1 MVFAVRTSGLLIGCS
16 RGPSTL
22 FLQASRKMELR
33 ESLGIESISPVLR
46 RNRLRWFGHLQ
57 RKPDDSMECTEYPK
71 LGGPNCRDR
80 PKMTWMEVIN
90 KDLKELGICK
100 KDTVDR
106 TRWRRIISVVM
117 GC

>member
-1 MVFAVRTSGLLIGCS
+1 
-16 RGPSTL
+16 
-22 FLQASRKMELR
+22 
-33 ESLGIESISPVLR
+33 
-46 RNRLRWFGHLQ
+46 
-57 RKPDDSMECTEYPK
+57 MECTEYPK